1 MYVLYYTYIMKTNLS
16 TTDSLQQK
24 FLSDLVGLWP
34 LAKGCVTQV
43 WKPCIQSGCRAC
55 REGRKHPAFIFTY
68 RQAGKAHCL
77 YVPESFVPVLRRAIR
92 NGRKLEQKLVTLGHA
107 MIKSHRLARKNA
119 SE

>member
-1 MYVLYYTYIMKTNLS
+1 MKTNRPP
-16 TTDSLQQK
+16 TDSLQQK
-24 FLSDLVGLWP
+24 FKSEIVRLWP
-34 LAKGCVTQV
+34 LAKGCVTQI

-77 YVPESFVPVLRRAIR
+77 YVPKSLVPVLRKAIG
-92 NGRKLEQKLVTLGHA
+92 NGRLLEQKLVSLGRGL
-107 MIKSHRLARKNA
+107 IESYRQARKHA